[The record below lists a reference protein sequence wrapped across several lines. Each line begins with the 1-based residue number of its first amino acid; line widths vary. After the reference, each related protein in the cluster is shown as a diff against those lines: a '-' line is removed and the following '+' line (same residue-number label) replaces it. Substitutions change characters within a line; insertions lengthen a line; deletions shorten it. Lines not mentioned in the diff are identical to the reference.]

1 MKHTAFLLITAI
13 IINGCELVVLQ
24 NGSRKQI
31 QPVELSQSNAIGTVM
46 IFKMLLDSCDYAN
59 AAYLVAGRNGERLPA
74 EERFEMA
81 EEMARVGRILGNSAV
96 TATKTDT
103 VSATVFVVTAELDMV
118 RYASFELRQTKDKW
132 FITSYKFSAA
142 KPRYVVN

>member
-24 NGSRKQI
+24 NGSRKPVQH
-31 QPVELSQSNAIGTVM
+31 VELSQTNAIGTVM

-59 AAYLVAGRNGERLPA
+59 AAFLVAGRNGVRLPA
-74 EERFEMA
+74 VERFELA
-81 EEMARVGRILGNSAV
+81 EEMARVGRIIGNSPI

-103 VSATVFVVTAELDMV
+103 VSQTVFVVTAELDMV
-118 RYASFELRQTKDKW
+118 RYASFELRKHEDKW
-132 FITSYKFSAA
+132 FITSYRFSGPR
-142 KPRYVVN
+142 PRYVVN